1 MGRAR
6 PRGGMIWA
14 VVAAAALV
22 RAAHAAPQVPTDPHL
37 AAALARFRSVRP
49 AVNPMQ
55 HRGVAPPAIL
65 SGSIVTPTV
74 SVTTGAAT
82 PAFRFKFNAPG
93 YYYENNFVFT
103 GPSGQFIAFEYIIA
117 PPGAEKT
124 GTVTYDDA
132 GQPLPVYTQ
141 PGAWTLTYAEI
152 TDLAGNTTAYD
163 TDDQLDALFPSR
175 TLTIV
180 NQGRFDDTP
189 PVVFSGKLLT
199 PSVSLSSAV
208 PFLSVALNAT
218 DDLSGIFSDTI
229 YLSEPGGAAYPANA
243 GNDYNMLYAPTQM
256 LAGTVLAGTLLTPG
270 LPTGTWTITGYQV
283 CDTAYNCLTQTDPA
297 TLQRQ
302 IGTTTF
308 TVTP

>member
-1 MGRAR
+1 
-6 PRGGMIWA
+6 MIWA

-163 TDDQLDALFPSR
+163 TDDRQSR
-175 TLTIV
+175 AFRRHAAGGVLGQATYAECELEQCCPV
-180 NQGRFDDTP
+180 PQRGAERDGR
-189 PVVFSGKLLT
+189 
-199 PSVSLSSAV
+199 SLRH
-208 PFLSVALNAT
+208 FQR
-218 DDLSGIFSDTI
+218 
-229 YLSEPGGAAYPANA
+229 YH
-243 GNDYNMLYAPTQM
+243 
-256 LAGTVLAGTLLTPG
+256 
-270 LPTGTWTITGYQV
+270 LPE
-283 CDTAYNCLTQTDPA
+283 
-297 TLQRQ
+297 
-302 IGTTTF
+302 
-308 TVTP
+308 